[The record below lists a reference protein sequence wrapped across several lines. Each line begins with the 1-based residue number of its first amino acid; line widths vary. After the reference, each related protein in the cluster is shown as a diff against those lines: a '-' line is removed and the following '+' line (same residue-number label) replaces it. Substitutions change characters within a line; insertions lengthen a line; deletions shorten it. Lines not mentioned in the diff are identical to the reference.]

1 MKDYEALRREHPSD
15 KEIAESLFNAQVGLK
30 KSRGEDVSNMKFGG
44 KVELISD
51 IKKFRAAISLSGAYV
66 IYFKAASNQQCEDIS
81 LFVNTLSSDFPSV
94 SFLKVDIEQS
104 PAIGALEKITTV
116 PTFKIYKD
124 GSRVMEMVS
133 PSQDILQSA
142 VRHYST

>member
-51 IKKFRAAISLSGAYV
+51 IKKFRAAISLSGR
-66 IYFKAASNQQCEDIS
+66 
-81 LFVNTLSSDFPSV
+81 LSCICIFTFLLSFP
-94 SFLKVDIEQS
+94 I
-104 PAIGALEKITTV
+104 
-116 PTFKIYKD
+116 
-124 GSRVMEMVS
+124 
-133 PSQDILQSA
+133 
-142 VRHYST
+142 